1 LINAHTSHIYFSFAW
16 SVGRSV
22 IVVVVV
28 VVDQLI
34 VVSSNNIVIPVM
46 MGMSGN
52 IVLLIYLAI
61 TITTEINGITKAIDI
76 VAVSRPIRVSKTTMK
91 AVDATDIVVVS
102 VVVMIAVIVTVI
114 ATIAKKNITIVGIV
128 VAKRFRMV
136 SVVAAAA
143 AAEVVVVAGMCTL
156 VDGHILQL
164 LGPLLTHQRIAIMSS
179 HHHQQIERWSRKRS
193 IGKPLLQQRSMRR
206 LLQQ

>member
-1 LINAHTSHIYFSFAW
+1 LIDAHTSHIYFSFAW

-22 IVVVVV
+22 IVVVVVV

-102 VVVMIAVIVTVI
+102 VVVMIAVIVIVI

-136 SVVAAAA
+136 SVAA